1 MAKTK
6 TTLKHKYE
14 KPSLKK
20 TKKHSHTYKPPTKP
34 TKPNKRT
41 KRTRRTKL
49 KRNPKHKHKKTMKG
63 GGNGKESA
71 WSRLKE
77 KGKAAVGAAGAFAF
91 RTGTA
96 AAAAGPAAAETDAGA
111 AGTAAAEKVA
121 AEKAAAA
128 AAGKAEAVGK
138 KKFTEN
144 EIIDITVDIL
154 VKILENYEKNDPKKL
169 INFNKIN
176 TNVILNSF
184 FVLVEQKY
192 KNIQKQIIF
201 NEIIADKMFN
211 KNKNIKPETIAD
223 VNNIISR
230 DVNNIISI
238 YYKIIKPEN
247 KDQIKDILA
256 KYLIKINDY
265 KEQLTLS
272 KATPA
277 AAQASQQTV
286 SSKGKGKASPQTVSK
301 GKRKGNIIGIESE
314 IETKMLDL
322 LHIITQDPN
331 PNDKYISDYL
341 NMLTD
346 NLPTKKENLKEYYD
360 TFIKPF
366 IKKLNNSKYEIT
378 KEDDK
383 DKINNL
389 RTNFKDEGIKTDN
402 LDKFFEKMFEK
413 EYNPRISLEITLINE
428 IKQKYKEIINDTT
441 NELKKKI
448 LTELTIKIDEGINK
462 SETPLQQYLSDLIK
476 DYNGNTNTQEKDFII
491 LLIFEVYDRL
501 YYIQTNTDIMSE
513 TKNILIEYSENN
525 FNKDEKFI
533 KELKQHPGLVLEI
546 LNTNTTL
553 DEWAIS
559 PTYQFPTAFE

>member
-77 KGKAAVGAAGAFAF
+77 KAKAAVGAAGAFAF

-96 AAAAGPAAAETDAGA
+96 AAAAEKVTAEK
-111 AGTAAAEKVA
+111 AAAEKVA

-154 VKILENYEKNDPKKL
+154 VKILENYEKNDPTKL

-286 SSKGKGKASPQTVSK
+286 SSKGKGKASPQTVSSK
-301 GKRKGNIIGIESE
+301 GKGKGKGKAIESE
-314 IETKMLDL
+314 TEAAMLYL
-322 LHIITQDPN
+322 LNIITKEDSN
-331 PNDKYISDYL
+331 PNDKDISDYL

-366 IKKLNNSKYEIT
+366 IKKLYALKYKIT
-378 KEDDK
+378 NEDDIVKIK
-383 DKINNL
+383 DLSEPI
-389 RTNFKDEGIKTDN
+389 FKDRTIKAKKLQEIIREIYSEGY
-402 LDKFFEKMFEK
+402 E
-413 EYNPRISLEITLINE
+413 PRISFEINLINK
-428 IKQKYKEIINDTT
+428 IKQRYEENIKDQNTNDREKIILNKLT
-441 NELKKKI
+441 LKIVKAKQ
-448 LTELTIKIDEGINK
+448 NNPR
-462 SETPLQQYLSDLIK
+462 SPLQQYLSDLIK